1 MIPNIHDGGSGA
13 PRLRLDLNLG
23 TLLDLPDWS
32 SAPASSVGEMVSHLP
47 QTPYEGIQSGNPRS
61 IRAAGLPATATARLY
76 EPATVFDVAK
86 NHREDGADATTLIV
100 GTGLE
105 NDAEIAKLADAIIEA
120 SERLSYPL
128 FLETHRGT
136 ITQDIRRSVDLVGQ
150 FPDLRF
156 NGDFSHWYTGH
167 ALSHE
172 RFDEKLE
179 FLSPVFER
187 TRFLHGRIGTSGSVQ
202 VALGEDD
209 QSEHVG
215 HFRAF
220 WTRSFIGF
228 LRSAVPG
235 DVFVFAPELLP
246 ARLFF
251 QGKWLNV
258 NYARTFDV
266 PGVGRREESDRWQQA
281 LVLCRLAE
289 ACFADAL
296 AATRSA

>member
-1 MIPNIHDGGSGA
+1 MIPNIRDAASGA

-23 TLLDLPDWS
+23 TLLDLPAWS
-32 SAPASSVGEMVSHLP
+32 LAPATSVGEMISHLS
-47 QTPYEGIQSGNPRS
+47 QTPYEGIQTSNPRP

-76 EPATVFDVAK
+76 ESATVFEIAK
-86 NHREDGADATTLIV
+86 THREDGADATTLIV

-105 NDAEIAKLADAIIEA
+105 SDAEIAKLADAIIEA

-136 ITQDIRRSVDLVGQ
+136 ITQDIRRTVDLVRQ

-172 RFDEKLE
+172 RFAEKLE

-187 TRFLHGRIGTSGSVQ
+187 TRFLHGRVGTSGSVQ
-202 VALGEDD
+202 VAIVEEE

-220 WTRSFIGF
+220 WTQSFIGF
-228 LRSAVPG
+228 LRSAAPG
-235 DVFVFAPELLP
+235 DVIVFAPELLP
-246 ARLFF
+246 ARLSF
-251 QGKWLNV
+251 QGKWINV

-289 ACFADAL
+289 ACFADAQV
-296 AATRSA
+296 AIRSA

>member
-1 MIPNIHDGGSGA
+1 MIPNIHDASGRH

-23 TLLDLPDWS
+23 TLLDLPAWS
-32 SAPASSVGEMVSHLP
+32 SAPTSSVAEIANHLP
-47 QTPYEGIQSGNPRS
+47 HTPYEGIQGRDTRS
-61 IRAAGLPATATARLY
+61 IRAAGLPATAMARLY
-76 EPATVFDVAK
+76 EPTTIFEVAK
-86 NHREDGADATTLIV
+86 THREDGADATTLIV

-105 NDAEIAKLADAIIEA
+105 SDAEIAKLADAILEA

-136 ITQDIRRSVDLVGQ
+136 ITQDIRRTVDLVGL

-172 RFDEKLE
+172 RFDEKLA
-179 FLSPVFER
+179 FLAPVFER

-202 VALGEDD
+202 IAIGEQE

-215 HFRAF
+215 HFKTF
-220 WTRSFIGF
+220 WTQSFIGF

-235 DVFVFAPELLP
+235 DVIVFAPELLP
-246 ARLFF
+246 SRLSF
-251 QGKWLNV
+251 QGKWINV

-266 PGVGRREESDRWQQA
+266 PGVGRREESDRWHQA